1 MDKTQGYDGAFD
13 GARAMNKIAVACHM
27 VIGLVLE
34 LAYLLEV
41 IKGSR
46 TMGYYL
52 IFSLITVIPIL
63 IELLLYLKSPGDLR
77 LKYVIGIGYTIFYLF
92 VVFTTVNLIA
102 FTYIIPICIVLMLYS
117 DVKLC
122 AWVSGAGFVINVVF
136 LAWQGIAGN
145 IKQEDMATYEIRVAV
160 LLLVAIFLTLATRTL
175 ERINRS
181 KIRELDQEKDNVSS
195 LLEQVMQISGQM
207 SNGILDVAQQM
218 RNLGSAVEETR
229 DAMQEVSAGTNET
242 AESVQNQLVKT
253 EEIQNHIGQMGD
265 VMKAISQSMA
275 EAKGSVRH
283 GRENLDT
290 LKAQMEN
297 SEKVGKTVV
306 EDMKELEADT
316 ANMQTIIDV
325 ITSVASQTSLLALN
339 ASIEAARAG
348 EAGKGFAVVATEISN
363 LANQT
368 QSATVNI
375 TDVIQSVS
383 DKLKIAVNAVE
394 ELMESTQKQS
404 ESAVQA
410 VESFGKIAEGT
421 DQVDEQS
428 RRLDQAVKELADAN
442 NVIVSSVQTVSA
454 VMQEVS
460 AHSQETFRVSENN
473 TKIVAEVDRLMEDLS
488 SQAKQLEQTHTM

>member
-181 KIRELDQEKDNVSS
+181 KIQELDQEKDNVSS

-265 VMKAISQSMA
+265 VMNAISQSMA